1 METKNSYKV
10 LKDRIIIMRPQRSHR
25 GEGVE
30 QFRNTEVELAREK
43 KQGVLGDG
51 VDVQM
56 KVRSTARPKG
66 QEGQAIL
73 EKDSWL
79 LSLTLRLSGLNPKH
93 RHMMTWEWHSTVK
106 YLSWDSLTNF

>member
-43 KQGVLGDG
+43 KNKGYWVMVLTF
-51 VDVQM
+51 
-56 KVRSTARPKG
+56 KWR
-66 QEGQAIL
+66 
-73 EKDSWL
+73 
-79 LSLTLRLSGLNPKH
+79 SGLPHALKC
-93 RHMMTWEWHSTVK
+93 RK
-106 YLSWDSLTNF
+106 GRQF